1 MLEGEFIAKVRIAAD
16 GKPGDTVPPKFI
28 PDFIDKEQS
37 RGILYSDCLDDM
49 DIECPI
55 CIYTGDDSTL
65 PAIILKEETGYE
77 ITITFNEGCN
87 GSLDLKYYEECM
99 DGAKL
104 KLSKF
109 EDNLAFLTFHSYVG
123 KGFLKV
129 DLGKRGTVSI
139 PFEVRSSK
147 IGYRQ
152 EYPRMLEDV
161 AKFSIERLLYSKS
174 PLYRGYR
181 PESMGKPTKYEDFLL
196 LEYFFDSMGFV
207 DAFEQVSR
215 NLNSRMES
223 DSSPTPVFQAVNID
237 IPDVIANW
245 SSGPVIEL
253 DGSTM
258 GGCIPEVVNSRYYFD
273 NVDTPENR
281 VVKDMLLFL
290 DYQIRELTIVEDNKP
305 EKERSLYVKE
315 LLSEMST
322 YVDQCLSHDWLQ
334 SVGSL
339 TELPSNSTVLQFKR
353 GYSDIFVM
361 YQMLG
366 LGAQFSQEDLPNL
379 LKGHGRK
386 VHSVY
391 EYWCLIQLIDCL
403 KTMSVEN
410 PEILRNDGDF
420 GRISLCGKGMKF
432 KLCDK
437 FDSLN
442 VILHYNKQFKPK
454 EEDYRTYSIVMRPD
468 YTLEVFPDDR
478 YFTCIVNFDAK
489 YKVKPQKK
497 GIDDD
502 ALDGTCWEYDLY
514 KMHTYRDAIMR
525 SVGSYV
531 LYPGISGK
539 SKKLTKL
546 KCYQRADKGSDSYIP
561 SVGFISLI
569 PGNPDNNLRNHLEL
583 IFAKIA
589 NKEFESGEEFF

>member
-1 MLEGEFIAKVRIAAD
+1 MSPSSADFPLLVIRVMLSGECVAKVRIAAD
-16 GKPGDTVPPKFI
+16 GNLDDKDPPKFI
-28 PDFIDKEQS
+28 PDFIDKNES
-37 RGILYSDCLDDM
+37 RGILYSDNLDAM
-49 DIECPI
+49 KNEYPI
-55 CIYTGDDSTL
+55 CIYTGNDSTL

-77 ITITFNEGCN
+77 IRITFENDCKGD
-87 GSLDLKYYEECM
+87 LDLKYFEECM

-109 EDNLAFLTFHSYVG
+109 NDNQAFLTFHSYVG
-123 KGFLKV
+123 KGFLKLAL
-129 DLGKRGTVSI
+129 DGKGSVSI

-147 IGYRQ
+147 IGYRH

-181 PESMGKPTKYEDFLL
+181 PEFMGKPTRYEDFLL

-207 DAFEQVSR
+207 DAFEHVSR
-215 NLNSRMES
+215 NLNSKMES
-223 DSSPTPVFQAVNID
+223 DFNLTPVFQAVNID

-245 SSGPVIEL
+245 SSGPLIEF
-253 DGSTM
+253 DSSTM
-258 GGCIPEVVNSRYYFD
+258 GGCIPEVVNSRHYFD

-281 VVKDMLLFL
+281 VIKDMLLFL
-290 DYQIRELTIVEDNKP
+290 DYQIRELAIVEDNKP
-305 EKERSLYVKE
+305 ESGRSMYVKDK
-315 LLSEMST
+315 LSYMGQ
-322 YVDQCLSHDWLQ
+322 YVDQCLAHDWLQ

-339 TELPSNSTVLQFKR
+339 TALPFNSTVLQFKR
-353 GYSDIFVM
+353 GYAEIFVM

-366 LGAQFSQEDLPNL
+366 FGAQFSQDDLPNL

-386 VHSVY
+386 VHIVY
-391 EYWCLIQLIDCL
+391 EYWCLIQLINCL
-403 KTMSVEN
+403 KTMSVES
-410 PEILRNDGDF
+410 PEIISNDGDF
-420 GRISLCGKGMKF
+420 GRISLCHKKMKF
-432 KLCDK
+432 KLSDE

-442 VILHYNKQFKPK
+442 VILYYNKQFGPN
-454 EEDYRTYSIVMRPD
+454 EDDLRTYSIGMRPD
-468 YTLEVFPDDR
+468 YTLEVFPDDTNFR
-478 YFTCIVNFDAK
+478 CIVNFDAK

-531 LYPGISGK
+531 LYPGISEK
-539 SKKLTKL
+539 SEKPNI
-546 KCYQRADKGSDSYIP
+546 CYPRADKGSESYIP

-569 PGNPDNNLRNHLEL
+569 PGNPDNSYLKKHL
-583 IFAKIA
+583 
-589 NKEFESGEEFF
+589 G